1 VVLTTNGNGYN
12 LLAKSCHT
20 PNEKVLK
27 KVHSKKRL
35 LSTFRRKRSF
45 WPYNERVRF
54 GRTLSGGKIE
64 GSRDRGRQLMRN
76 VCENGRACQKW
87 KKWNW
92 AEMQKNRLRWMVMVA
107 DVFKIHGT

>member
-54 GRTLSGGKIE
+54 GRKLFLEGKSKE
-64 GSRDRGRQLMRN
+64 
-76 VCENGRACQKW
+76 
-87 KKWNW
+87 
-92 AEMQKNRLRWMVMVA
+92 AETEEDN
-107 DVFKIHGT
+107 